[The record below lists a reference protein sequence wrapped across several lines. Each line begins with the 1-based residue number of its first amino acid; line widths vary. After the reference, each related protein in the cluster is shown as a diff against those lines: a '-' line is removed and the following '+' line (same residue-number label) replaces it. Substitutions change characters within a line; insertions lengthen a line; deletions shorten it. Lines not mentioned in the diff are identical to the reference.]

1 MSSHPVQHPPAM
13 DGDMDD
19 NPTASTDGADISDTE
34 STENPMPAIDLPARY
49 QFFYNDI
56 CRFCDDMWA
65 NITSVRSRAVEHVIF
80 SASILGLHLTFDAAS
95 QYYEIGWWSF
105 SAILILIAA
114 TLPHLRLAVGFTEV
128 DERRLDIDHMHEPPG
143 KPENSIIAALEKK
156 AEALNEKSAQS
167 GRQYIFARAVWFMGT
182 VSTAAL
188 SVIEWFA

>member
-1 MSSHPVQHPPAM
+1 MQHPRAIARN
-13 DGDMDD
+13 MDD
-19 NPTASTDGADISDTE
+19 NTQASTDGADIPDTE
-34 STENPMPAIDLPARY
+34 STADPVQAIDLPARY

-56 CRFCDDMWA
+56 CRFCNDMWA

-95 QYYEIGWWSF
+95 QYYEIGWWGF
-105 SAILILIAA
+105 SAIVILIAA